1 MGQGDVIPYPAAGT
15 RIPHAFLADE
25 GEQSEYLALG
35 ERNRNGVLFFYTHP
49 KKTAVRYVS
58 FLGRLGEEAGYFEVE
73 PV

>member
-1 MGQGDVIPYPAAGT
+1 MGPGDVISYPAAGT
-15 RIPHAFLADE
+15 QIPHAFLADE
-25 GEQSEYLALG
+25 GEQFEYLAPG
-35 ERNRNGVLFFYTHP
+35 ERNRNGVLFYPHP